1 MATSVL
7 MPKFGLTMTE
17 GKIVEWR
24 KKQGD
29 EVKKGDILFIFET
42 EKVTYEAEATE
53 SGILGKILMRA
64 DETASVGAIVAY
76 IIQPGEKIP
85 EVAVPPPGP
94 PEAIAEAKEGITAR
108 GRTSVVDQH
117 RTRLK
122 ATPKARKLAKKYN
135 IDLKLVRG
143 SGLGGRIH
151 RIDVER
157 AKEERE
163 KGLAALAKP
172 PAGKLVKFTGM
183 RKIIAQKMLQSKTQA
198 AQAYMG
204 HAVDASKI
212 LESRKIWL
220 PIVEREAGVRLT
232 ITDLM
237 MKITT
242 AAIEIHP
249 IMNTQWTDEGILW
262 IEDIHMGMA
271 LALDEGLIV
280 PVIWNINH
288 KKLSEIAKMRVELV
302 QKGRNGQLTPDDMK
316 GSTFTL
322 SAMGM
327 YGLEEFLAII
337 NQPESAILGVGA
349 IIDKPVVV
357 NKEIII
363 RPIMKIT
370 LSYDHRV
377 IDGAKAGQFMMTL
390 KEFIENP
397 ISILA

>member
-85 EVAVPPPGP
+85 EVAVPPGP
-94 PEAIAEAKEGITAR
+94 PEAIAEAREGITAM
-108 GRTSVVDQH
+108 GRTSVVHQH

-157 AKEERE
+157 AKEERK

-249 IMNTQWTDEGILW
+249 IMNTIWTDEGILW

-288 KKLSEIAKMRVELV
+288 KKLSEIAKMRGELV

>member
-29 EVKKGDILFIFET
+29 EVTKGEALFIFET
-42 EKVTYEAEATE
+42 EKVTYEVEATE
-53 SGILGKILMRA
+53 SGILGKILMMA
-64 DETASVGAIVAY
+64 DETVSVGAIVAY

-85 EVAVPPPGP
+85 EVAVLPGS
-94 PEAIAEAKEGITAR
+94 PEEIAEAREGITAM
-108 GRTSVVDQH
+108 GRTPVVHED

-122 ATPKARKLAKKYN
+122 ATPKARKLAKKYS

-157 AKEERE
+157 AQEERE
-163 KGLAALAKP
+163 KGLAPAARP

-220 PIVEREAGVRLT
+220 PIVEKEAGVRLT

-242 AAIEIHP
+242 AAIEVHP

-280 PVIWNINH
+280 PVIWNINR
-288 KKLSEIAKMRVELV
+288 KNLSEIAKMRGELV

-337 NQPESAILGVGA
+337 NQPESAILGVGT

-377 IDGAKAGQFMMTL
+377 IDGAKAGEFMMTL

-397 ISILA
+397 TSILA

>member
-1 MATSVL
+1 MATSTL

-24 KKQGD
+24 KKEGD
-29 EVKKGDILFIFET
+29 KVKKGEILFIFET
-42 EKVTYEAEATE
+42 EKVTYEVEATE
-53 SGILGKILMRA
+53 SGILGKILA
-64 DETASVGAIVAY
+64 KVDETVSVGAMVAY

-85 EVAVPPPGP
+85 EVVVP
-94 PEAIAEAKEGITAR
+94 PEAIAEAREELTVMETTPVAH
-108 GRTSVVDQH
+108 QH
-117 RTRLK
+117 QIRLK

-143 SGLGGRIH
+143 SGLGGRIR
-151 RIDVER
+151 RIDIER
-157 AKEERE
+157 AKEESE
-163 KGLAALAKP
+163 KGVAPPAKP

-183 RKIIAQKMLQSKTQA
+183 RKIIAQKMLQSKTQT

-204 HAVDASKI
+204 HTVDASKI

-220 PIVEREAGVRLT
+220 PIVEKKAGVRLT
-232 ITDLM
+232 ITDIM
-237 MKITT
+237 MKITA
-242 AAIEIHP
+242 AAIEVHP
-249 IMNTQWTDEGILW
+249 IMNTRWTDEGILW

-280 PVIWNINH
+280 PVIWSINR
-288 KKLSEIAKMRVELV
+288 KNLSEIAKMRAELV
-302 QKGRNGQLTPDDMK
+302 QKGRKGQLTPDDMK

-322 SAMGM
+322 STMGM

-357 NKEIII
+357 DEEIVIK
-363 RPIMKIT
+363 PMMKIT

>member
-1 MATSVL
+1 MATSTL

-24 KKQGD
+24 KKEGD
-29 EVKKGDILFIFET
+29 KVKKGEILFIFET
-42 EKVTYEAEATE
+42 EKVTYEVEATE
-53 SGILGKILMRA
+53 SGILGKILA
-64 DETASVGAIVAY
+64 KVDETVSVGAMVAY

-85 EVAVPPPGP
+85 EVVVP
-94 PEAIAEAKEGITAR
+94 PEAIAEAREELTVMETTPVAH
-108 GRTSVVDQH
+108 QH
-117 RTRLK
+117 QIRLK

-135 IDLKLVRG
+135 IDLTLVRG
-143 SGLGGRIH
+143 SGLGGRIR
-151 RIDVER
+151 RIDIER
-157 AKEERE
+157 AKEESE
-163 KGLAALAKP
+163 KGVAPPAKP

-183 RKIIAQKMLQSKTQA
+183 RKIIAQKMLQSKTQT

-204 HAVDASKI
+204 HTVDASKI

-220 PIVEREAGVRLT
+220 PIVEKKAGVRLT
-232 ITDLM
+232 ITDIM
-237 MKITT
+237 MKITA
-242 AAIEIHP
+242 AAIEVHP
-249 IMNTQWTDEGILW
+249 IMNTRWTDEGILW

-280 PVIWNINH
+280 PVIWSINR
-288 KKLSEIAKMRVELV
+288 KNLSEIAKMRAELV
-302 QKGRNGQLTPDDMK
+302 QKGRKGQLTPDDMK

-322 SAMGM
+322 STMGM

-357 NKEIII
+357 DEEIVIK
-363 RPIMKIT
+363 PMMKIT